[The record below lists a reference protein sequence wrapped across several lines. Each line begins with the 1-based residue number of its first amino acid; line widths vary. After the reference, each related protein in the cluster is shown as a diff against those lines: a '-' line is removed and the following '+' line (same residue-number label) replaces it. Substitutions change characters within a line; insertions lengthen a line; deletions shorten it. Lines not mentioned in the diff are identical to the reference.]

1 MLPKEKV
8 HESMGLSP
16 GNFTIKRAT
25 FMDKIRRKY
34 SKLQK
39 TRKYKRRRIELKSEK
54 CNSNVI
60 AEVLEGT
67 TYESNIDIEDDIT
80 DQLEEIPTW
89 KQITAEENF
98 PIIVFD
104 LETTGLSRQSDIV
117 QIAAVTENETFSA
130 YAMPSKKITPQAS
143 DITKL
148 AFFDGQMYYDEVPV
162 ESSPPFEVFTNL
174 IAFLSKF
181 PSKPTLVGH
190 NIKTFDC
197 HILYNQLNKLKMWD
211 EFCLYFNGFIDTRIL
226 FRSEYPGR
234 QSYKQC
240 DLVSDFLGESY
251 DAHNALYD
259 CKSLFKLVQSHGNL
273 ASHFCKHTF
282 DGMYPKYCQND
293 LSFKALVENK
303 VMSKQLAKKAASTGL
318 CKKHF
323 ILSIQRNG
331 IDGLRALLSQKNS
344 SGVVRVT
351 TSKSII
357 QKVYDFC
364 YMK

>member
-1 MLPKEKV
+1 
-8 HESMGLSP
+8 
-16 GNFTIKRAT
+16 
-25 FMDKIRRKY
+25 
-34 SKLQK
+34 
-39 TRKYKRRRIELKSEK
+39 
-54 CNSNVI
+54 
-60 AEVLEGT
+60 
-67 TYESNIDIEDDIT
+67 
-80 DQLEEIPTW
+80 
-89 KQITAEENF
+89 
-98 PIIVFD
+98 
-104 LETTGLSRQSDIV
+104 
-117 QIAAVTENETFSA
+117 
-130 YAMPSKKITPQAS
+130 MPSKKITPQAS

-148 AFFDGQMYYDEVPV
+148 TFFNGQMYYDIVPV
-162 ESSPPFEVFTNL
+162 ESSPPFEVFTSL

-211 EFCLYFNGFIDTRIL
+211 EFCLYFIGFIDTRIL

-259 CKSLFKLVQSHGNL
+259 CKSLFKLVQLHGNL

-282 DGMYPKYCQND
+282 DGMYPRYCQND

-331 IDGLRALLSQKNS
+331 IDGLRALLSQKKS

-351 TSKSII
+351 ASKSII
-357 QKVYDFC
+357 QKVYDFG
-364 YMK
+364 YNVK

>member
-1 MLPKEKV
+1 
-8 HESMGLSP
+8 
-16 GNFTIKRAT
+16 
-25 FMDKIRRKY
+25 
-34 SKLQK
+34 
-39 TRKYKRRRIELKSEK
+39 
-54 CNSNVI
+54 
-60 AEVLEGT
+60 
-67 TYESNIDIEDDIT
+67 
-80 DQLEEIPTW
+80 
-89 KQITAEENF
+89 
-98 PIIVFD
+98 
-104 LETTGLSRQSDIV
+104 
-117 QIAAVTENETFSA
+117 
-130 YAMPSKKITPQAS
+130 MPSKKITPQAS

-181 PSKPTLVGH
+181 PFKPTLVGH

-259 CKSLFKLVQSHGNL
+259 CKSLFKLVQLHGNL

-282 DGMYPKYCQND
+282 DGMYPRYCQND

-351 TSKSII
+351 ASKSII

-364 YMK
+364 YNVK